1 MRSESD
7 FKATPDAGFGEGNPI
22 SEQGGTAMERITDDQ
37 LEEIFSSVENIGE
50 YTEDLARYLDDLC
63 NMVME
68 ATDQAVARGADIS
81 AAAKIDARLTEIRRK
96 AAEAVMEV
104 NLHLADIE
112 DVVDELDDRGGQEDD
127 PELDVDSVVL
137 DAVRILK
144 DLGLD
149 VALSKDTD
157 DGEGSVEDAPDRD
170 VGRDYLWDVRIPRE
184 CPQKQEGMA
193 DSEYTANV
201 LEFLTGTVADLMQTT
216 IELAMACAKANR
228 GIDCQRESGDGSVRI
243 E

>member
-1 MRSESD
+1 MHSESD

-37 LEEIFSSVENIGE
+37 LEEIFSSVENIE
-50 YTEDLARYLDDLC
+50 EHTKDLARHLDELC
-63 NMVME
+63 GMVME
-68 ATDQAVARGADIS
+68 ATDQLIARGVDVS
-81 AAAKIDARLTEIRRK
+81 AAAKIGARLTETKRK
-96 AAEAVMEV
+96 AAESVMEI
-104 NLHLADIE
+104 NLCLADIE
-112 DVVDELDDRGGQEDD
+112 DVVDELDDRGGQEDN
-127 PELDVDSVVL
+127 PELVVDSVVL
-137 DAVRILK
+137 DAVRILR

-149 VALSKDTD
+149 VTLSKDTD
-157 DGEGSVEDAPDRD
+157 DGEESVEDTSDRD
-170 VGRDYLWDVRIPRE
+170 VGRDYLWDIRIPRE

-216 IELAMACAKANR
+216 IELAMACAKANQ
-228 GIDCQRESGDGSVRI
+228 GIEIKRESGDGSVRI

>member
-7 FKATPDAGFGEGNPI
+7 FKATPDAVFGEGNPI

-37 LEEIFSSVENIGE
+37 LEEIFSSVENIEE
-50 YTEDLARYLDDLC
+50 YTKDLARYLDELC
-63 NMVME
+63 GMVME
-68 ATDQAVARGADIS
+68 AADQIIARGADIS
-81 AAAKIDARLTEIRRK
+81 AAAKISARLAETKRK
-96 AAEAVMEV
+96 AAEAVMEI
-104 NLHLADIE
+104 NLYLADIE

-127 PELDVDSVVL
+127 PELEVDSVVL

-149 VALSKDTD
+149 VTLSKDAD
-157 DGEGSVEDAPDRD
+157 DGEECVEDAPDRD
-170 VGRDYLWDVRIPRE
+170 LGRDYLWDIRIPRE
-184 CPQKQEGMA
+184 CPQKEEGMA
-193 DSEYTANV
+193 DSEYSANV

>member
-1 MRSESD
+1 MRSKSD
-7 FKATPDAGFGEGNPI
+7 FKATPDAVFGEGNPI

-37 LEEIFSSVENIGE
+37 LEEILSSVENIGE

-63 NMVME
+63 GMVLE

-81 AAAKIDARLTEIRRK
+81 ATAKIGARLTETKRK
-96 AAEAVMEV
+96 SAEAVMEI

-127 PELDVDSVVL
+127 PDLEVDSVVL
-137 DAVRILK
+137 DAVQILK

-149 VALSKDTD
+149 VTLSKDAD
-157 DGEGSVEDAPDRD
+157 DGEESMEDAPDRD
-170 VGRDYLWDVRIPRE
+170 VGHDYLWDIRIPRE
-184 CPQKQEGMA
+184 CPQKEEGMA
-193 DSEYTANV
+193 DSEYSANV

-228 GIDCQRESGDGSVRI
+228 GIDCQRGSGDGSVRI

>member
-1 MRSESD
+1 MRSKSD
-7 FKATPDAGFGEGNPI
+7 FKATPDAVFGEGNPI

-37 LEEIFSSVENIGE
+37 LEEILSSVENIGE

-63 NMVME
+63 GMVLE

-81 AAAKIDARLTEIRRK
+81 ATAKIGARLTETKRK
-96 AAEAVMEV
+96 SAEAVMEI

-127 PELDVDSVVL
+127 PDLEVDSVVL
-137 DAVRILK
+137 DAVQILK

-149 VALSKDTD
+149 VTLSKDAD
-157 DGEGSVEDAPDRD
+157 DGEESMEDAPDRD
-170 VGRDYLWDVRIPRE
+170 VGHDYLWDIRIPRE
-184 CPQKQEGMA
+184 SPHKEEGMA
-193 DSEYTANV
+193 DSEYSANV

-228 GIDCQRESGDGSVRI
+228 GIDCQRGSGDGSVRI

>member
-7 FKATPDAGFGEGNPI
+7 FKATPDAVFGEGNPI

-37 LEEIFSSVENIGE
+37 LEEIFSSVENIEE
-50 YTEDLARYLDDLC
+50 YTKDLARHLDELC
-63 NMVME
+63 GMVRE
-68 ATDQAVARGADIS
+68 ATEQIIIHGADTS
-81 AAAKIDARLTEIRRK
+81 AAAKIDARLTETKRK
-96 AAEAVMEV
+96 AAEAVMEI
-104 NLHLADIE
+104 NLYLADIE

-127 PELDVDSVVL
+127 PELEVDSVVL

-149 VALSKDTD
+149 VTLSKDAD
-157 DGEGSVEDAPDRD
+157 DGEECVEDAPDRD
-170 VGRDYLWDVRIPRE
+170 VGHDYLWDIRIPRE
-184 CPQKQEGMA
+184 CPQKEEGMA
-193 DSEYTANV
+193 DSEYSANV

>member
-7 FKATPDAGFGEGNPI
+7 FKATPDAVFGEGNPI

-63 NMVME
+63 GMVLE

-81 AAAKIDARLTEIRRK
+81 ATAKISARLTETKRK
-96 AAEAVMEV
+96 AAEAVMEI
-104 NLHLADIE
+104 NLCLADIE

-127 PELDVDSVVL
+127 PDLEVDSVVL
-137 DAVRILK
+137 DAVQILK

-149 VALSKDTD
+149 VTLSKDTD
-157 DGEGSVEDAPDRD
+157 DGEESVEDAPDRD
-170 VGRDYLWDVRIPRE
+170 VGRDYLWDIRIPRE
-184 CPQKQEGMA
+184 CPQKEEGMA
-193 DSEYTANV
+193 DSEYSANV

-216 IELAMACAKANR
+216 IQLAMACAKANR
-228 GIDCQRESGDGSVRI
+228 GIDCLRESGNGSVRI